1 MTLAEL
7 PLVLMLVGLT
17 AYAVL
22 GGADFGAAF
31 WQLGARGE
39 QGGALRQHAY
49 RAMGPVWEAN
59 HVWLIFVLVICW
71 TAYPEVFASIFST
84 LTVPLFIAAIGIILR
99 GTAYAI
105 HAGTAREIER
115 RAVDRIF
122 SISSVLTPFA
132 LGTVVGAIAS
142 GRVPV
147 GNAQG
152 DLVSSWLN
160 ASSFVIGF
168 LAVAS
173 GAYVAAVYLAGDGA
187 RAGREDLASAFRT
200 RALGAGVITGAIA
213 LVALLVVHS
222 DGGRVGERLLERPAI
237 SAVACSAAAGLFTL
251 ELTRRSRF
259 EAARYGASA
268 AVAFVILGWALAQR
282 PELLPGLT
290 VDEAAAGRT
299 VLLATVVGVAIGAL
313 VLIPS
318 LVLLFGL
325 VLRGRFD
332 EDTGDTDGLASNSQ
346 RRPTR
351 MSLLTL
357 AVGAGAVGLLLTLIF
372 DGGPSRARHRRPV
385 RLRRARVYR
394 HRERRDVLLGAVAA
408 NPASRSFQVLL
419 DREQQE
425 IDALPS
431 RVALRR
437 VLAQSRVSSREKP
450 AADDQRDAGYEEREV
465 PSKLATA
472 FVDVVKAE
480 EVMVND
486 AFDEVEDAPAR
497 EHPAEERASRV
508 DGPVSQ
514 RVPEHPQ
521 ADDGEKPGGGVEEA
535 VRAHVGFHAFQ
546 SGCGPAV
553 RAGEH
558 VVPLN
563 DLVENDAVHE
573 SSEADSEQDAG
584 PG

>member
-1 MTLAEL
+1 VTLAEL

-168 LAVAS
+168 LAVAT
-173 GAYVAAVYLAGDGA
+173 GAYVAAVYLSGDAA

-222 DGGRVGERLLERPAI
+222 DDGRVGERLLEWPAI
-237 SAVACSAAAGLFTL
+237 SAVASSAAAGLFTL

-259 EAARYGASA
+259 EAARYSASA

-290 VDEAAAGRT
+290 VAEAAAGRT
-299 VLLATVVGVAIGAL
+299 VLVATVVGVAIGAL

-325 VLRGRFD
+325 VLHGRFD
-332 EDTGDTDGLASNSQ
+332 EDAGDTAGLASNSQ
-346 RRPTR
+346 RRRTR

-357 AVGAGAVGLLLTLIF
+357 AVGVGAVGLLLTLIF
-372 DGGPSRARHRRPV
+372 DGGA
-385 RLRRARVYR
+385 
-394 HRERRDVLLGAVAA
+394 LLGLGIVGL
-408 NPASRSFQVLL
+408 F
-419 DREQQE
+419 
-425 IDALPS
+425 
-431 RVALRR
+431 
-437 VLAQSRVSSREKP
+437 
-450 AADDQRDAGYEEREV
+450 
-465 PSKLATA
+465 A
-472 FVDVVKAE
+472 FVGLASIAIVS
-480 EVMVND
+480 D
-486 AFDEVEDAPAR
+486 AT
-497 EHPAEERASRV
+497 S
-508 DGPVSQ
+508 
-514 RVPEHPQ
+514 
-521 ADDGEKPGGGVEEA
+521 
-535 VRAHVGFHAFQ
+535 
-546 SGCGPAV
+546 
-553 RAGEH
+553 
-558 VVPLN
+558 
-563 DLVENDAVHE
+563 
-573 SSEADSEQDAG
+573 SSEQ
-584 PG
+584 